1 MHTKF
6 STEQLENEFYTINEL
21 ALAINELCEAIELLE
36 ARVEALEANT
46 APR

>member
-6 STEQLENEFYTINEL
+6 TPEQLENEFYTINEL
-21 ALAINELCEAIELLE
+21 ASAINELCEEIELLE
-36 ARVEALEANT
+36 ARIAALEANT